1 MSRLRW
7 LLILAALFWSP
18 AAQGQSLE
26 ECLANAT
33 IDCALAQAVLAANA
47 AETDGKR
54 GLAYSYIAR
63 VAADA
68 GRYADARRYYGEAS
82 AIKRSLIEVKYL
94 EAISG
99 NQVRVHAMM
108 GEFGEAMTLAD
119 GIVDAVVASRSWSW
133 IAHAQAI
140 AGDRAGSDLS
150 LKRALELAAELS
162 QDRLAFSLALMGV
175 VRAHQGE
182 HDDALSAV
190 NAALE
195 LADRYEPAIIQ
206 VRVAGLAAVA
216 RAAAGERE
224 LAMEALV
231 LAERGLIG
239 MKQAGAPARDQSSAL
254 SYIAWAQALGGGG
267 AGVQVR
273 LNEMTALV
281 PEVDDPY
288 YRSIYLAAIALV
300 LAKSE

>member
-7 LLILAALFWSP
+7 LLILAALFWSA

-94 EAISG
+94 AAISG
-99 NQVRVHAMM
+99 NQSRVHAMM
-108 GEFGEAMTLAD
+108 GEFGEAMTLA
-119 GIVDAVVASRSWSW
+119 DAVVASRSWSW

-195 LADRYEPAIIQ
+195 LADRYEPEIIQ

-224 LAMEALV
+224 LAMEALA